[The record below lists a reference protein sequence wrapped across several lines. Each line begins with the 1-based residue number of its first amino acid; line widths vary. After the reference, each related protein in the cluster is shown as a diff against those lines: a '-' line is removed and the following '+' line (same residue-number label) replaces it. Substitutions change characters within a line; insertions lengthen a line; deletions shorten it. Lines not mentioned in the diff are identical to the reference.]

1 MVRLKLVP
9 YGADG
14 AGPWRR
20 HRYRW
25 DDLRLANAWHAYDA
39 ALTAAKVTHE
49 GYVYEGAQH
58 GFNNDATAQR
68 YNEAASKLAMQRTV
82 AWFKKYLA

>member
-1 MVRLKLVP
+1 MK
-9 YGADG
+9 A
-14 AGPWRR
+14 AG
-20 HRYRW
+20 
-25 DDLRLANAWHAYDA
+25 
-39 ALTAAKVTHE
+39 VTYE
-49 GYVYEGAQH
+49 GYIYEGAVH